1 MGEPLP
7 GQIPDNIF
15 LSVQQLKLKATQVG
29 FVGDIIVQDDATDFW
44 ILATSAEILEHG
56 FAQARVDFDTTGL
69 VDGEVAIEAL
79 TPPSYIFA
87 VASGVI
93 NPGDYVKLDAS
104 GQKWEVADAADLAAG
119 RVGGRYSR
127 KAGDSRS
134 NASALDDIIIIKTG
148 VAA

>member
-29 FVGDIIVQDDATDFW
+29 NVGDILVQEDASAFW
-44 ILATSAEILEHG
+44 IKASTAEVLEKG
-56 FAQARVDFDTTGL
+56 FAQARVDFDSTGL

-87 VASGVI
+87 VAGGVI
-93 NPGDYVKLDAS
+93 NPGSYVKLDTS
-104 GQKWEVADAADLAAG
+104 GQKWILALAADLAAG
-119 RVGGRYSR
+119 LVGGRYSR
-127 KAGDSRS
+127 KAGDSQS
-134 NASALDDIIIIKTG
+134 NPCALDDVIIIKTG

>member
-15 LSVQQLKLKATQVG
+15 LSVQQLKMKATQVG
-29 FVGDIIVQDDATDFW
+29 LAGDIIVQDDATEFW
-44 ILATSAEILEHG
+44 ILAASAEVLEHG
-56 FAQARVDFDTTGL
+56 FGQARVDFDTTGL

-87 VASGVI
+87 VSGGVI

-104 GQKWEVADAADLAAG
+104 GQKWIAAVAADLAAG
-119 RVGGRYSR
+119 LVGGRFSR

-134 NASALDDIIIIKTG
+134 NPAALDDVIIIKTG